1 MFAGSHLLTVDDKGR
16 LAIPARVRQQLA
28 DEYGLQVFIT
38 RGPQTSIEIY
48 PPTVFRAIAEQ
59 IQNLEDRR
67 AADMLKEVFVGHAV
81 DTEIDKQGR
90 VLLPQVL
97 RKHARIDH
105 SVRLVGQFNRL
116 DLWAED
122 LWAERHGESK
132 TAILVDAFAQLKS
145 R

>member
-1 MFAGSHLLTVDDKGR
+1 MFSGSHQLTVDDKGR
-16 LAIPARVRQQLA
+16 LAIPTRMRQQLA
-28 DEYGLQVFIT
+28 EEHGLQVFIT

-59 IQNLEDRR
+59 IQGLEDRR

-81 DTEIDKQGR
+81 ETEIDKQGR

-97 RKHARIDH
+97 RAHAHIDTAA
-105 SVRLVGQFNRL
+105 RLVGQVNRL
-116 DLWAED
+116 DVWAEHV
-122 LWAERHGESK
+122 WAERHGESK
-132 TAILVDAFAQLKS
+132 TAVLVDAFTQLKL